1 LRKVAKGPVVLNSQ
15 VATPSQKGYVATN
28 DQEASETSMIEVVRE
43 EREGVGKTEGQDL
56 QQL

>member
-1 LRKVAKGPVVLNSQ
+1 VLNSQ